1 MDFGEFEEDGM
12 PVIGSLVG
20 ELTTMCSL
28 PEARLRMETRQ
39 VDKFEMTQ
47 TSTPSSIEIDVSKA
61 LKKYQRSSA
70 DKKYSPEDVRTV
82 DACFHS
88 TEYLLSIVL
97 DFDVNPKPGFA
108 EACYTANFFDIY
120 SFLRDRL
127 RAIRVDLHL
136 QNLVTD
142 PVFISTHERCLRF
155 ELLALYLLW
164 GRDFGGGDKKFDL
177 HMSLTALSQTIDPL
191 TNAYAKRRSV
201 GQPLPAV
208 DLDREAEITS
218 YVLLL
223 ALTSRGGAKTFKG
236 HFLKQPVE
244 IRSHQKV
251 KAAYETGL
259 DYYSNNW
266 TSFLKKYEESDFLS
280 ACALLPVVNLART
293 RVLWR
298 TVRTNRPFFVRKD
311 PTAGPMPPPR
321 PEVIPTWQLMH
332 SLASATEKECMD
344 FLSFNGLDVSAS
356 VGNCCIPPR
365 QLTRNPITWWMNSG
379 EWRSRA
385 NDGREFLDFA
395 WKPNL
400 EESFHAKIGKDV
412 GDDIPPERCD
422 YPKRIEGTLVAKYVE
437 ISKKICRKGIVDGS
451 VPNSISRKLESYPTF
466 AASPPVQPVIPQAV
480 SMASAN
486 HSFALFGPPAS
497 KPERPVVPLE
507 PLSNRTQSIFSTKPV
522 EAVQADP
529 LKRSRESVTSTP
541 STPVEDVSNVFAP
554 QQPPKKR
561 VDVEISVPVA
571 ETAAIEPL
579 KPPPPPVPMPELPDP
594 PMSGF
599 DLLAMELGSISID
612 RAPTERASGWG
623 VPEPPL
629 KSATA
634 KLVQQ
639 ELDQDIERMRELD
652 ISGKRARFFA
662 IKCLEVWR
670 AMNHEEGKWK
680 RLIGDGRAATRL

>member
-47 TSTPSSIEIDVSKA
+47 TSTPSSIEIDFSKA

-311 PTAGPMPPPR
+311 PTVGPMPPPR

-395 WKPNL
+395 WKPDL

-480 SMASAN
+480 SMASAT

-554 QQPPKKR
+554 KQPPKKR